1 MKWFCALL
9 LAANLILWGYHTQ
22 PTAPPRLSAEINADK
37 VKLVASLP
45 VMNVQRPASAASLVA
60 IASAVTVAPQ
70 ATPTPVPTPAP
81 TPAPKVEAL
90 AACIRWSGIGQEQA
104 NTMRSRLK
112 ALGLS
117 ATETGVTG
125 KVWVYIPPQT
135 DLELANRKAQQLSDQ
150 GVQDYYVINNGG
162 RWQNAISLGVFSSRE
177 GADRR
182 LNELKNQGVKSA
194 VIRERDDSP
203 SHITFDLRKV
213 NRDQQGKLE
222 KLNAQLK
229 GAQLQVNSCS

>member
-9 LAANLILWGYHTQ
+9 LIANLILWGYPNQ
-22 PTAPPRLSAEINADK
+22 PTVAPRSSAEINADK

-45 VMNVQRPASAASLVA
+45 VINVERPAASLVA
-60 IASAVTVAPQ
+60 SAVAPQ
-70 ATPTPVPTPAP
+70 ITPTPTPVPTP

-90 AACIRWSGIGQEQA
+90 AACLRWSGIGQEQI
-104 NTMRSRLK
+104 NTMRARLK
-112 ALGLS
+112 ALGLTAS
-117 ATETGVTG
+117 ETGVSG

-135 DLELANRKAQQLSDQ
+135 DIELANRKAQQLSDQ

-194 VIRERDDSP
+194 VVRERDDSP
-203 SHITFDLRKV
+203 SHVTFDLRKV
-213 NRDQQGKLE
+213 SREQQGKLE
-222 KLNAQLK
+222 KINSQLK
-229 GAQLQVNSCS
+229 GAQLQVSRCS